1 MNRRQLVAALTTLL
15 ATQGAAAQG
24 EGFPSR
30 PVHLLLPFSPGGT
43 TDIMARTMSA
53 KFQQETGQ
61 PLVIDYKPGAGG
73 MIATE
78 MVARASA
85 DGYTLLL
92 GSSAQLA
99 LNPSLYATVRYDP
112 VKDFAPVALL
122 GATPNVLLAHPSLPV
137 ASLKDLIALA
147 KSQGGRI
154 NFASP
159 GAGSTAHLA
168 AELLKMQA
176 GIDLVHVPYRG
187 AGPAVMDALGG
198 QVQLIFV
205 AIPSIV
211 NHAKQ
216 GRLRAIAV
224 SGSHRSEAL
233 PDVPT
238 IAETLPGFEAS
249 AWYGIVAPAG
259 TPAAALG
266 RLNALFKKITEAADL
281 RAAWAL
287 QGIDPLEATP
297 AQFAD
302 YIRSELPKWRA
313 VIQRSGA
320 KAD

>member
-1 MNRRQLVAALTTLL
+1 MNRRQLVAALTALL

-78 MVARASA
+78 MVARAPA

>member
-78 MVARASA
+78 MVARAPA

>member
-1 MNRRQLVAALTTLL
+1 MNRRQLVAALTALL
-15 ATQGAAAQG
+15 ATQGAVAQG

-43 TDIMARTMSA
+43 TDIMARSMSA

-78 MVARASA
+78 MVARAPA